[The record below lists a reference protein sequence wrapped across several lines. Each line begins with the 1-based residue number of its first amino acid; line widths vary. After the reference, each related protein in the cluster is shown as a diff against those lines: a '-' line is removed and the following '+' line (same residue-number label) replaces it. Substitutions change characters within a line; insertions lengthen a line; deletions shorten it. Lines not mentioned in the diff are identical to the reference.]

1 MSEVRES
8 LVPFQTDTVELQK
21 KLSWSNYESLTRD
34 KKDDITETGNHV
46 YR

>member
-21 KLSWSNYESLTRD
+21 NWAGQTTNHWHETR
-34 KKDDITETGNHV
+34 KTI
-46 YR
+46 